1 MSKDKGAFMKRF
13 YKVNEN
19 KIIEFG
25 FNNNANIWYA
35 DLIDITSHT
44 KISTIG
50 NTEQAKAIANIVN
63 ENWFSDNIINFS
75 RFIEDVIKL

>member
-19 KIIEFG
+19 TCIEFG
-25 FNNNANIWYA
+25 FVKNANVWYA
-35 DLIDITSHT
+35 DLIDLNCHT
-44 KISTIG
+44 KISTVD
-50 NTEQAKAIANIVN
+50 NKEKARTIADIVE

-75 RFIEDVIKL
+75 RFIESVIEL